1 MNFLNTKF
9 FFGTSGYWYRW
20 NIGRSLFWYINQGF
34 KTVEINSTFYRFPYA
49 GMVNGWS
56 SAPEG
61 FLFSVKVN
69 RSISHYSKL
78 KNIDLWEKFKKAFS
92 PMDSKIRFW
101 LLQMPPR
108 FVVSKPNV
116 QTVRY
121 FISMSKDERLVF
133 EFRDPSWW
141 DLADSIID
149 AGAVFCSV
157 DAPSLPSTVI
167 NSNGIVYLRI
177 HGRTEWYSHS
187 YSTKELDDIVKNIID
202 SGARLAFVYVN
213 NDIDMFENALY
224 LLNKYGK

>member
-9 FFGTSGYWYRW
+9 FIGTSGYWYKW
-20 NIGRSLFWYINQGF
+20 NLGKSLFWYIDHGF

-49 GMVNGWS
+49 GMVKGWS

-78 KNIDLWEKFKKAFS
+78 KNIDLWEKFKKAFG

-101 LLQMPPR
+101 LLQMPPGYIA
-108 FVVSKPNV
+108 SKFNI
-116 QTVRY
+116 QTVRD

-141 DLADSIID
+141 DVADSIID
-149 AGAVFCSV
+149 AGALFCSV
-157 DAPSLPSTVI
+157 DAPLLPRTII
-167 NSNGIVYLRI
+167 NSSGTVYMRI

-187 YSTKELDDIVKNIID
+187 YSIKELDDIAKNIID
-202 SGARLAFVYVN
+202 SGARSAFVYVN
-213 NDIDMFENALY
+213 NDLDMFKNALY
-224 LLNKYGK
+224 LLNRYGK